1 VKIIEDMRKKE
12 EELEDIIVRVMEII
26 KDIP

>member
-1 VKIIEDMRKKE
+1 VKTIEDMRKKE

>member
-1 VKIIEDMRKKE
+1 MEDMRKKE
-12 EELEDIIVRVMEII
+12 EELEDIIIRVMQII

>member
-1 VKIIEDMRKKE
+1 MEDMRKKE
-12 EELEDIIVRVMEII
+12 EELEDIIIRVLEIM

>member
-1 VKIIEDMRKKE
+1 MEDMRKKE
-12 EELEDIIVRVMEII
+12 EEFEDIIIRVMQII

>member
-1 VKIIEDMRKKE
+1 MEDMRKKE
-12 EELEDIIVRVMEII
+12 EELEDIIIRVMEII

>member
-1 VKIIEDMRKKE
+1 MEEMRKKE
-12 EELEDIIVRVMEII
+12 EELEDIIVKVMEIM

>member
-1 VKIIEDMRKKE
+1 VKTIEDMRKKE
-12 EELEDIIVRVMEII
+12 EDLEDIIIRVMETI

>member
-1 VKIIEDMRKKE
+1 VKTIEEMRKKE